1 MPNDSSNV
9 CLNLPRVFFHPAGWL
24 LLAGVGLSCLMPA
37 VSRAAATLTT
47 APTTAPTMAPRETAE
62 AASWATILQQTET
75 RLSQQI
81 ITEAD
86 VALTRAEQAR
96 ANGWLANAPIIDG
109 LYRSDQP
116 MSNFGAV
123 EMQTDVRLPL
133 RRLGQTQV
141 WQTLAQETAL
151 NGQTRAQANQLALLG
166 TLRQLAWDWRRAD
179 AQLAAAQV
187 RLAFMQRDVNAV
199 TQQVKRGD
207 AAEVDRLSVESRLLA
222 VQDQQAA
229 AQMMRDNAVARW
241 RQLTGFDALPS
252 DLGADHLAALPQLNN
267 PAFDTPDGLLAAQPL
282 LKQMASEVGLTTA
295 RIAAERSAG
304 AGAPELGLGV
314 KRDRGDRGM
323 PYDNSLFVTLSL
335 PIGGQKYRDPALAA
349 MTQQRAAAQVALI
362 KTTQQLLGEV
372 AALRQRIH
380 AWPQRLVRLDASAA
394 LAEKTLSLKQKARQ
408 MGELDWSQVLSF
420 ERDAADARLQAKLGH
435 IEYAADISSLKQAL
449 GLMPEAATPVS
460 P

>member
-1 MPNDSSNV
+1 MPNLRFLRAEPTAV
-9 CLNLPRVFFHPAGWL
+9 IRWFQPLGWAL
-24 LLAGVGLSCLMPA
+24 LGLVGLSSLAPMAAGAAELPPSVPA
-37 VSRAAATLTT
+37 AAPAGARAAAN
-47 APTTAPTMAPRETAE
+47 
-62 AASWATILQQTET
+62 WAVILQQTES

-86 VALTRAEQAR
+86 VTLARAEQAR

-133 RRLGQTQV
+133 RRFGQTQA
-141 WQTLAQETAL
+141 WQTLANEAAL
-151 NGQTRAQANQLALLG
+151 NGQTRAQANKLALLG

-179 AQLAAAQV
+179 AQFVAAQT
-187 RLAFMQRDVNAV
+187 RLDLMARDLNAV
-199 TQQVKRGD
+199 TQQVKQGD

-222 VQDQQAA
+222 VQDQLAA
-229 AQMMRDNAVARW
+229 AQMQRDNAATRW
-241 RQLTGFDALPS
+241 QQMTGFTALPS
-252 DLGADHLAALPQLNN
+252 DLGANDAATAQQLNN
-267 PAFDTPDGLLAAQPL
+267 PVFDTPEGLLAEQPL

-295 RIAAERSAG
+295 RIAAERAAG

-323 PYDNSLFVTLSL
+323 PYDNSLFVTISL

-372 AALRQRIH
+372 TALRQRIN
-380 AWPQRLVRLDASAA
+380 AWPERLARLDKSAA
-394 LAEKTLSLKQKARQ
+394 LAEKTLKLKQKARQ

-435 IEYAADISSLKQAL
+435 IEYAVDLSALKQTL
-449 GLMPEAATPVS
+449 GLLPQN
-460 P
+460 

>member
-1 MPNDSSNV
+1 MPKL
-9 CLNLPRVFFHPAGWL
+9 CLPRTEPRASVRFFHPLGWVL
-24 LLAGVGLSCLMPA
+24 LGLMGALP
-37 VSRAAATLTT
+37 VAAW
-47 APTTAPTMAPRETAE
+47 
-62 AASWATILQQTET
+62 AASVTPPVSVAAPNGATGAANWATVLQQTET

-86 VALTRAEQAR
+86 VMLTRAEQAR

-116 MSNFGAV
+116 MSNRGAV

-133 RRLGQTQV
+133 RRFGQTQA
-141 WQTLAQETAL
+141 WHTLATQTAL
-151 NGQTRAQANQLALLG
+151 NGQTRAQANTLVLLG
-166 TLRQLAWDWRRAD
+166 SLRQLAWDWRRAD
-179 AQLAAAQV
+179 AQLAAAQI
-187 RLAFMQRDVNAV
+187 RLDLMTRDLKAV

-229 AQMMRDNAVARW
+229 AQMMRDNAAARW
-241 RQLTGFDALPS
+241 HQMTGFDALPS
-252 DLGADHLAALPQLNN
+252 DLGASNSATVQQLNN
-267 PAFDTPDGLLAAQPL
+267 PAFDTPDGLLAEQPL
-282 LKQMASEVGLTTA
+282 LKQMASDVGLTTA
-295 RIAAERSAG
+295 RIAAERAAG

-349 MTQQRAAAQVALI
+349 MTQQRATAQVALI
-362 KTTQQLLGEV
+362 KTTQQLLGD
-372 AALRQRIH
+372 ATALRQRIN
-380 AWPQRLVRLDASAA
+380 AWPQRLARLDNSAA

-420 ERDAADARLQAKLGH
+420 ERDAADARLQAKLAH
-435 IEYAADISSLKQAL
+435 IEYAADLSSLKQTL
-449 GLMPEAATPVS
+449 GLMPQN
-460 P
+460 